1 MRLLAFLLFVGI
13 AVGQTG
19 AQSKLQIDPNV
30 VLAVTIANDQREF
43 RIGEAIPL
51 QLSFS
56 STVKR
61 KYELNMAQ
69 YDRTT
74 NEGSTNPTCARRLS
88 KALGSTATHHC
99 HRLFKV

>member
-30 VLAVTIANDQREF
+30 VLAVTIANEREF

-88 KALGSTATHHC
+88 KALGSTATHDC
-99 HRLFKV
+99 HRLFTV